1 MKKYIIIICITTAF
15 CFSGSSFVVSANNSV
30 PSKKPDKTFKV
41 SSRSKTVEM
50 SKGQTYRIKMK
61 LRENRYYFISVKGKK
76 KLGCVQYKIIDSNN
90 ENTVIFDNSA
100 YEFDDNMTFY
110 NEFDR
115 NVIIEIRTMPC
126 CLGKNLTKKYGVKLL
141 FANKRLK
148 KNEEFDFNNNNNY
161 NLYAVN

>member
-1 MKKYIIIICITTAF
+1 MIIIWISAIICL
-15 CFSGSSFVVSANNSV
+15 SGSSFAVLGNNSFPTKV
-30 PSKKPDKTFKV
+30 PDKTFKI
-41 SSRSKTVEM
+41 SSRSKTIKM
-50 SKGQTYRIKMK
+50 SKGQTYRMKMK

-76 KLGCVQYKIIDSNN
+76 RLGCVQYKIIDSNN